1 MLGSTFVPLLLIRLH
16 NTASTAA
23 IFRLLCY
30 RRHTKELKRVGE
42 EREREKQRR
51 CFRGQWHRRLLY
63 SQHRVENTAVSVAEI
78 TVHEI
83 LTLRFQMSHVVCCAT
98 YKEKNISA
106 KCIKKKK
113 KSKAHVVAQPIPKVS
128 VSSLRLINITRHWYL
143 WYPAKTLCQASTA
156 AAVSLR
162 LADFRFAFNKWNACL
177 AGFKIRR
184 FGRFENFPLF
194 SPHPD

>member
-23 IFRLLCY
+23 IFRPLCY

-83 LTLRFQMSHVVCCAT
+83 LILRFQMSHVVCCAT

-128 VSSLRLINITRHWYL
+128 VSSLRLINITRHCIFDIQL
-143 WYPAKTLCQASTA
+143 KRSAKPRQQ
-156 AAVSLR
+156 
-162 LADFRFAFNKWNACL
+162 
-177 AGFKIRR
+177 
-184 FGRFENFPLF
+184 PLSVWGLLTSD
-194 SPHPD
+194 SPSINEMHA

>member
-106 KCIKKKK
+106 KCIKKNKK
-113 KSKAHVVAQPIPKVS
+113 KVKLMWLRNPYLKYLYQVCDSSTSQDTDIFDIQLKRSAKPRQQPLS
-128 VSSLRLINITRHWYL
+128 VWGLLTSDSPSINEMH
-143 WYPAKTLCQASTA
+143 A
-156 AAVSLR
+156 
-162 LADFRFAFNKWNACL
+162 
-177 AGFKIRR
+177 
-184 FGRFENFPLF
+184 
-194 SPHPD
+194 